1 MKHSVEICLRELLFV
16 QECVIIPGFGG
27 FLTKYKSADIDY
39 LNYTITPPTK
49 SISFNRQLRNDDGL
63 LVLTIKPGHNGLRA
77 FVILALSSG
86 KHFGAFHR
94 NEAGAVE
101 IARDMGARTLAFRS
115 DRRGWS
121 RVLGPHWWRDG
132 DLHERRVV

>member
-1 MKHSVEICLRELLFV
+1 MIAGTNFNMVRF
-16 QECVIIPGFGG
+16 
-27 FLTKYKSADIDY
+27 ADAWPRFKEWAGEY
-39 LNYTITPPTK
+39 ITAEAIEEARRWPSTAL
-49 SISFNRQLRNDDGL
+49 INEDGL

>member
-1 MKHSVEICLRELLFV
+1 MIAGTNFNMVRF
-16 QECVIIPGFGG
+16 
-27 FLTKYKSADIDY
+27 ADAWPRFKEWAGEY
-39 LNYTITPPTK
+39 ITAEAIEEARRWPSTAL
-49 SISFNRQLRNDDGL
+49 INEDGL
-63 LVLTIKPGHNGLRA
+63 LVLTLKPGHNGLRA

-115 DRRGWS
+115 DRRGWG

-132 DLHERRVV
+132 DLYERRVV